1 MLYALVGH
9 TRCLGPCSNFCLFLF
24 LEGMKIQLIIYA
36 IQIM

>member
-9 TRCLGPCSNFCLFLF
+9 TRCLGPWPNFCLFLF